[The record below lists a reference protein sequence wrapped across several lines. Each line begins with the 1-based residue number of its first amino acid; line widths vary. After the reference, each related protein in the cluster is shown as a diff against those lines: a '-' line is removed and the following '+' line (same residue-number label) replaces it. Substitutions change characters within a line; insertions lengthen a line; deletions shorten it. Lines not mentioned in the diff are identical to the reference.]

1 MKLGS
6 KLLLQTVLPAV
17 AAVSLLLAIV
27 TLVTGNALQEA
38 AERALAAVVEARR
51 EDIHNHFERM
61 RDDII
66 GMGNAPAVVTAMQ
79 QFAAAFA
86 ACGASADTQLQ
97 QLYDRDAEQAA
108 SPANNPCRR
117 GYQQVHGEHDVFFRR
132 RHVSYGWHDMLLV
145 DPQGHVVYSLLK
157 AHDFATNLFTGPWKN
172 SGLARVA
179 AIALRQAVS
188 GVPAFADAE
197 LYAAAGNRP
206 AMFLAIPILDPDN
219 GQPLGALVVQI
230 AFGPLDRHMHF
241 KAGLGQSGEA
251 FVVGSGGWML
261 TNTFFDQEPSVL
273 KRQLHTESVNRVLA
287 GNDGS
292 DQLIDY
298 RGQPSFIAYRQ
309 LQPFAGALGDQ
320 PRWGVIAKISR
331 DEALSSLYSLQW
343 LMLGSG
349 LLIAGAATAMAVVGG
364 RRLFQ
369 PVLAMQAALVRLSR
383 GEKTAIPGLDRQDE
397 IGDMAKA
404 AECFRKMSEAVAR
417 DRRIHEN
424 VAALTAAVSQ
434 RERLADVAD
443 VLLGHLRQQ
452 LDVPVATLFLRD
464 ADGYYRRAGAQGLVR
479 RSQSQDC
486 FAPGESLVGQCA
498 RDGQAVILAPVGSG
512 LMLIATGLAEFPPEE
527 LVLYPITH
535 QDETL
540 AVVELAATRR
550 LSPDEHAFLAAL
562 VGPLGLQLAN
572 IEAAERNL
580 ALLDASRRQAEILGQ
595 QKAELADKNSAMLAL
610 SEEMRAQSDE
620 LKAQNLALRGTQEEL
635 RVQQE
640 ELAQKNR
647 SLEAQGRQ
655 LELGRSEAEAR
666 ARELTQANRYK
677 SQFLANMSHELR
689 TPLNSILILAR
700 HLAENSTGHL
710 DDDEVESASVIH
722 ESGNQLLS
730 LINDILDLS
739 KIEAGKVEM
748 LIEDFPV
755 SEILLYLRRLFEP
768 LAAKKSIAFAIEVEA
783 AAAPIIRS
791 DRRLLTQVLTNL
803 LSNAVKFTD
812 QGSVRLVLCTEDRG
826 LRFDIIDSGI
836 GIAADQI
843 GPIFNAFQQVDG
855 GSARKYGGSG
865 LGLAISRQLV
875 ELLGGRIDVESTPDS
890 GSRFSVHLPDIVC
903 SASSTPAPAAP
914 AVATR
919 AATAGRH
926 TLILVVED
934 DGRLVTIVTRL
945 IETLGYAVLAVDSG
959 EKALALIA
967 AERPVGVLLD
977 LGLPDIPG
985 LEVLRRMKSDP
996 ASAGIPVYIISG
1008 TADTG
1013 EAAALGAAG
1022 YIRKP
1027 ITRDAVLAALHDMLE
1042 HSQAAVPAIPPAG
1055 QPQVLLIEDDQ
1066 ASSQAVRVLFKDT
1079 NIEFSRAH
1087 NGSEGLVALAAAHF
1101 DAVILDLML
1110 PDMSGFE
1117 WLEQA
1122 AAATPQLPPVVVYS
1136 ARDLDDAELLR
1147 LHAHADAVISKG
1159 RLNGQTSARLREEVL
1174 LAVARQTRE
1183 PVATPAAGLRHD
1195 ALLIVDDDV
1204 RNQSALSKALRAR
1217 GFAVSVAGSG
1227 AQALEMLAT
1236 DQFAAVLTDIMMP
1249 GMDGYELIRRMRCGS
1264 TGQIPIIAVTAKAM
1278 PGDIEL
1284 CLAAGAS
1291 DYLAKPV
1298 DIDRLLQLLEKW
1310 L

>member
-17 AAVSLLLAIV
+17 TAVSLLLAIV
-27 TLVTGNALQEA
+27 TLVASSALQDA
-38 AERALAAVVEARR
+38 AERALAAVAEARR
-51 EDIHNHFERM
+51 EDIHNHLERM
-61 RDDII
+61 RDDIVS
-66 GMGNAPAVVTAMQ
+66 MGNAPAVIAAMQ

-86 ACGASADTQLQ
+86 ACGARADSQLQ
-97 QLYDRDAEQAA
+97 PLYDRDAQHT
-108 SPANNPCRR
+108 ANNACRR
-117 GYQQVHGEHDVFFRR
+117 GYQQAHGEHDVFFRR
-132 RHVSYGWHDMLLV
+132 RHASYGWQDMLLV

-157 AHDFATNLFTGPWKN
+157 DHDFATNLFTGPWKD

-197 LYAAAGNRP
+197 HYAAAGNRP
-206 AMFLAIPILDPDN
+206 AMFLAIPILEPDT

-230 AFGPLDRHMHF
+230 AFEPLDRRMHF
-241 KAGLGQSGEA
+241 KAGLGQSGET

-261 TNTFFDQEPSVL
+261 TNSFFDQESSVL
-273 KRQLHTESVNRVLA
+273 KRQLQTEAVRRVLA

-292 DQLIDY
+292 DQLVDY
-298 RGQPSFIAYRQ
+298 REQPSFIAYRQ
-309 LQPFAGALGDQ
+309 LRPFAGALGDQ

-331 DEALSSLYSLQW
+331 DEALSRLYSLQW

-349 LLIAGAATAMAVVGG
+349 LLIAGAATAVAIVGG

-369 PVLAMQAALVRLSR
+369 PVLALQTALVRLAN

-404 AECFRKMSEAVAR
+404 AESFREMSEAVAR
-417 DRRIHEN
+417 ARWIHEN
-424 VAALTAAVSQ
+424 VAALTTAVSQ
-434 RERLADVAD
+434 EERLADVAD
-443 VLLGHLRQQ
+443 TLLGHLRRQ
-452 LDVPVATLFLRD
+452 LKVPVATLFLRD
-464 ADGYYRRAGAQGLVR
+464 ADGHYRRAGTQGLAR
-479 RSQSQDC
+479 RSQSQDR

-498 RDGQAVILAPVGSG
+498 RDGQAVILAPVGGG

-535 QDETL
+535 QNETL
-540 AVVELAATRR
+540 AVVELAATHR
-550 LSPDEHAFLAAL
+550 LSPDEHALLAAL
-562 VGPLGLQLAN
+562 VGPLGLHLAN

-580 ALLDASRRQAEILGQ
+580 ALLDESRRQAEVLSQ
-595 QKAELADKNSAMLAL
+595 QKAELADKNSEMLAL
-610 SEEMRAQSDE
+610 SDEMRAQSDE
-620 LKAQNLALRGTQEEL
+620 LKAQNRTLRGTQEEL

-640 ELAQKNR
+640 ELAEKNR
-647 SLEAQGRQ
+647 SLETQRRQ
-655 LELGRSEAEAR
+655 LELGRSEAETR
-666 ARELTQANRYK
+666 ARELAQANRYK

-722 ESGNQLLS
+722 ESGSQLLS

-739 KIEAGKVEM
+739 RIEAGKVEM

-783 AAAPIIRS
+783 AAAPVIHS

-803 LSNAVKFTD
+803 LSNAIKFTD
-812 QGSVRLVLCTEDRG
+812 QGSVQLLLCAEDSG

-843 GPIFNAFQQVDG
+843 ERIFNAFQQVDG

-865 LGLAISRQLV
+865 MGLAISRQLV
-875 ELLGGRIDVESTPDS
+875 ELLGGRIDIESTPGS
-890 GSRFSVHLPDIVC
+890 GSRFSVHLPEIAGDND
-903 SASSTPAPAAP
+903 APAPARALTT
-914 AVATR
+914 VAKRT
-919 AATAGRH
+919 ATASRD

-934 DGRLVTIVTRL
+934 DGRLVPIVTRL
-945 IETLGYAVLAVDSG
+945 IETLGYAVLAVNSG
-959 EKALALIA
+959 EKALELIA
-967 AERPVGVLLD
+967 AENPAGVLLD
-977 LGLPDIPG
+977 LGLPGIPG

-1027 ITRDAVLAALHDMLE
+1027 ITRDAVLAAIRDMLE
-1042 HSQAAVPAIPPAG
+1042 HSPVAAPAALPAG

-1066 ASSQAVRVLFKDT
+1066 ASSLAVRVLFKDT
-1079 NIEFSRAH
+1079 NIELSRAH
-1087 NGSEGLVALAAAHF
+1087 NGSEGLAAIAATRF

-1110 PDMSGFE
+1110 PDMNGFE
-1117 WLEQA
+1117 WLEQV
-1122 AAATPQLPPVVVYS
+1122 AAATPQPPPVVVYS
-1136 ARDLDDAELLR
+1136 ARELDDAELLR

-1159 RLNGQTSARLREEVL
+1159 RLNGQASARLREEVL

-1183 PVATPAAGLRHD
+1183 PVAAPAAARVRHD

-1278 PGDIEL
+1278 PGDVEL